1 MNILLLCTGNTCRSP
16 MAEGLLNKKIKER
29 RLSGITVRSCGANA
43 VGGER
48 ANPRAIKVA
57 AEMGVDLNGFTA
69 TPFTKKLLDWADV
82 VLCMTPALTEA
93 VKSKKATDFS
103 LLYGIKPISDPY
115 GGSDED
121 YRKTIYDLNFACELL
136 VKELEKGHK

>member
-1 MNILLLCTGNTCRSP
+1 MKDLPKVFHNKVTKSFENNEMKCKLIECTHS
-16 MAEGLLNKKIKER
+16 ELI
-29 RLSGITVRSCGANA
+29 S
-43 VGGER
+43 
-48 ANPRAIKVA
+48 
-57 AEMGVDLNGFTA
+57 
-69 TPFTKKLLDWADV
+69 
-82 VLCMTPALTEA
+82 A

-136 VKELEKGHK
+136 IKELEKGHK

>member
-1 MNILLLCTGNTCRSP
+1 MSFLLSFFVVWFLTGFWHGASWNFIVWGLYFVFFLLIEKMWLSPYLQKYRILSHVYVLFFVMISFV
-16 MAEGLLNKKIKER
+16 IFD
-29 RLSGITVRSCGANA
+29 
-43 VGGER
+43 
-48 ANPRAIKVA
+48 A
-57 AEMGVDLNGFTA
+57 AS
-69 TPFTKKLLDWADV
+69 
-82 VLCMTPALTEA
+82 LTEA

-136 VKELEKGHK
+136 VKELEKGHQ